1 MQHLTFVCE
10 LYKKQIDG
18 ERFFLHEHPVQA
30 RSWGLC
36 MIPEILDKPGVRVV
50 GDQFPFGLWCS
61 DVEGPALVRKPKG
74 WMTNSMKVAKAL
86 DRTCSGGHRHGNIF
100 SGGPHTMRTTERY
113 PVRLVNAVLKSLRQ
127 EVKRR
132 YQLGALEAGQ
142 HVWLTSPEYYEE
154 IYDAITGVRL
164 DPVLVAKA
172 RNTEMRFLVDEL
184 NAYKYDSVDNCLKTT
199 GKCPI
204 PVKWVDVNKGDA
216 QRPEVRSRLAVAD
229 TKHRT
234 ALSEEDN
241 AQTFSATP
249 PYEAL
254 RLLVSFV
261 MSPRDTGEKSHVLM
275 FIDITRAHPHCAMR
289 RQVWVQLTAED
300 PASRR
305 GRRLWLALA
314 INQRIERR
322 RHEL

>member
-1 MQHLTFVCE
+1 MSNERDVPLLLVGSPRCAAFSQLQNLAKDSERWRALAREGMQHLTLVCE

-154 IYDAITGVRL
+154 IYDAILACDLT
-164 DPVLVAKA
+164 
-172 RNTEMRFLVDEL
+172 
-184 NAYKYDSVDNCLKTT
+184 
-199 GKCPI
+199 
-204 PVKWVDVNKGDA
+204 
-216 QRPEVRSRLAVAD
+216 RS
-229 TKHRT
+229 
-234 ALSEEDN
+234 
-241 AQTFSATP
+241 
-249 PYEAL
+249 
-254 RLLVSFV
+254 
-261 MSPRDTGEKSHVLM
+261 
-275 FIDITRAHPHCAMR
+275 
-289 RQVWVQLTAED
+289 W
-300 PASRR
+300 SRR
-305 GRRLWLALA
+305 RGTLR
-314 INQRIERR
+314 
-322 RHEL
+322 